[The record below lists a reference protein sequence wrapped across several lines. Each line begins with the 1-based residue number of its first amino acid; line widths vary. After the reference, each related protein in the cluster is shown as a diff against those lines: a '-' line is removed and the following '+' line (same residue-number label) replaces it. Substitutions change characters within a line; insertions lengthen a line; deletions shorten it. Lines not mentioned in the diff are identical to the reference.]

1 MHIYCTHD
9 GHLFFMK
16 NTIICPT
23 CQTPLDVEEAIKENL
38 EKNFNADFLKR
49 KHELE
54 QQFDAKEKNFQEK
67 ENALADEK
75 ERQDRI
81 ISEKLRKA
89 EDLQRIK
96 IEKEVSEKTGAE
108 LEALK
113 KENQERKDAAKLMQT
128 RELELLKQ
136 QRQITEEREALEL
149 QVERTLAKERKAI
162 EEKVRKTEQDA
173 NFLKSQE
180 SEHLINGLKQ
190 QLENMQR
197 KMEQGS
203 MQVQGEVLELE
214 LEKLLTQTF
223 PFDEITEILKGANGA
238 DILHK
243 VRNLQMNDCGTIVF
257 ESKRAKAFVPAW
269 IDKLKADM
277 RHHKG
282 LIPVL
287 VTEVLPKDMKQFGL
301 KDGVWVC
308 TFNEAIALVT
318 VLRQNLLSLQEQ
330 KVAGE
335 NKGEKQQM
343 LYDYLTSH
351 QFAHHIEF
359 VLSGFKAMQE
369 TLVKEKKVA
378 IKNWKER
385 EKQIEMMTQNTIEIY
400 GSIKGIAGNSV
411 KEVKALEFDELLL
424 DEGESLSDV

>member
-1 MHIYCTHD
+1 
-9 GHLFFMK
+9 MK
-16 NTIICPT
+16 NIIICPS

-38 EKNFNADFLKR
+38 EKSLNADFLK
-49 KHELE
+49 KKAEME
-54 QQFDAKEKNFQEK
+54 QAFDAKEQIFQQK

-81 ISEKLRKA
+81 ISDKLKKA
-89 EDLQRIK
+89 EEAQRTK
-96 IEKEVSEKTGAE
+96 IENEIAEKTSVE
-108 LEALK
+108 LESLR
-113 KENQERKDAAKLMQT
+113 KENQEKRDALKDMQK
-128 RELELLKQ
+128 REVELIRQKQ
-136 QRQITEEREALEL
+136 QIDEEREALEL
-149 QVERTLAKERKAI
+149 QVQRTIAEERKSI
-162 EEKVRKTEQDA
+162 EEKAKLKEQEA
-173 NFLKSQE
+173 NFLKTQE
-180 SEHLINGLKQ
+180 SEHLINNLKQ

-203 MQVQGEVLELE
+203 MQVQGEVMELE
-214 LEKLLTQTF
+214 LEKLLSQTF
-223 PFDEITEILKGANGA
+223 PFDEITEVLKGANGA

-257 ESKRAKAFVPAW
+257 ESKRAKTFTTSW
-269 IDKLKADM
+269 IEKLKADM

-287 VTEVLPKDMKQFGL
+287 VTEVLPKEMKQFGL
-301 KDGVWVC
+301 KDGVWIC

-318 VLRQNLLSLQEQ
+318 VLRQNLLSLYEQ

-351 QFAHHIEF
+351 EFAHHIEF

-369 TLVKEKKVA
+369 TLTKEKKVA

-411 KEVKALEFDELLL
+411 KEVQALGFDDLLL
-424 DEGESLSDV
+424 EESDLSGED

>member
-1 MHIYCTHD
+1 
-9 GHLFFMK
+9 MK
-16 NTIICPT
+16 NFIICPK
-23 CQTPLDVEEAIKENL
+23 CQNTLDVEQAIKEQL
-38 EKNFNADFLKR
+38 EKDLNADFTQKKTAL
-49 KHELE
+49 
-54 QQFDAKEKNFQEK
+54 EK
-67 ENALADEK
+67 EFNEREQAFQQKEILLAQEK

-81 ISEKLRKA
+81 ISDKLKHA
-89 EDLQRIK
+89 ESAQRII
-96 IEKEVSEKTGAE
+96 IEKELTEKNSLE
-108 LEALK
+108 LESLK
-113 KENQERKDAAKLMQT
+113 RENQEKKDAIKNMQK
-128 RELELLKQ
+128 RELDLLKQ
-136 QRQITEEREALEL
+136 QKQIIEEREALEL
-149 QVERTLAKERKAI
+149 QVERTLATERKAI
-162 EEKVRKTEQDA
+162 EDKAREKEKEA

-180 SEHLINGLKQ
+180 NEHLISSLKQ

-223 PFDEITEILKGANGA
+223 PFDEITEILKGTNGA

-308 TFNEAIALVT
+308 TFSEAIALVT
-318 VLRQNLLSLQEQ
+318 VLRQNLLSLYEQ

-351 QFAHHIEF
+351 EFAHHIEF

-369 TLVKEKKVA
+369 TLTKEKKVA

-411 KEVKALEFDELLL
+411 KEVQALGFNELLL
-424 DEGESLSDV
+424 DEGNALENV